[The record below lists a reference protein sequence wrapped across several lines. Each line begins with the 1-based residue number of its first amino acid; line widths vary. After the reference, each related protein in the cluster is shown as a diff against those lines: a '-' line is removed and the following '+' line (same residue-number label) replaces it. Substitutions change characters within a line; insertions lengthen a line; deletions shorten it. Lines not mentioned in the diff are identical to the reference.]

1 MTKEFITPHYGIII
15 VSNAMFEDKN
25 GTDLY
30 EGIEL
35 KDVEDNIIEIPGYW
49 DIDEMT
55 NEEVEDLL
63 ESYI

>member
-15 VSNAMFEDKN
+15 VSNAMFEEEDGIN
-25 GTDLY
+25 LY

-35 KDVEDNIIEIPGYW
+35 KDVEDNIIEVSGYR

-55 NEEVEDLL
+55 VKEIEELI
-63 ESYI
+63 ESNL

>member
-15 VSNAMFEDKN
+15 VSNVMLEEEDGIN
-25 GTDLY
+25 LY

-35 KDVEDNIIEIPGYW
+35 KDVEDNIIEVSGYR

-55 NEEVEDLL
+55 VKEIEELI
-63 ESYI
+63 ESNL

>member
-15 VSNAMFEDKN
+15 VSNVMLEEEDGIN
-25 GTDLY
+25 LY

-35 KDVEDNIIEIPGYW
+35 KDVEDNIIEVSGYW

-55 NEEVEDLL
+55 VKEIEELI
-63 ESYI
+63 ESNL

>member
-15 VSNAMFEDKN
+15 VSNVMLEEEDGIN
-25 GTDLY
+25 LY

-35 KDVEDNIIEIPGYW
+35 KDVEDNIIEVPGYR

-55 NEEVEDLL
+55 VEEVEELI
-63 ESYI
+63 ESNL